1 MRFINFFKKLNLLS
15 CNPQIIDKIGIKI
28 GFRKLKIHYIACLIQ
43 KSTIMKKIFY
53 TLVLTLITVT
63 TQAQIDYGVK
73 GGLNFNSAEQA
84 NNTGT
89 ANGAVNAESR
99 IGFHLGGFI
108 EAKVPVLGLFIRPEL
123 VFTNI
128 KSEYTNLVQPG
139 AQTLTINKIDVP
151 VLIGKSFLG
160 TVRVFA
166 GPSFQYIIDSSF
178 NLNEYNQ
185 TNKDELSVGVQ
196 LGVGVKLG
204 KIGIDAR
211 WEKGISNS
219 KSKFLG
225 ATANSEV
232 SFDTRPNQFII
243 GLSYSL

>member
-1 MRFINFFKKLNLLS
+1 LHPSYKTK
-15 CNPQIIDKIGIKI
+15 
-28 GFRKLKIHYIACLIQ
+28 
-43 KSTIMKKIFY
+43 IMKKTFY
-53 TLVLTLITVT
+53 TLILTLITAT

-84 NNTGT
+84 NYIGS
-89 ANGAVNAESR
+89 ANGAINAESR
-99 IGFHLGGFI
+99 LGFHLGGFI
-108 EAKVPVLGLFIRPEL
+108 EAKVPVLGLFIRPEV

-151 VLIGKSFLG
+151 ILIGKSFLG

-185 TNKDELSVGVQ
+185 TDNDDLSVGVQ
-196 LGVGVKLG
+196 FGVGVKLG

-225 ATANSEV
+225 AAASSEV
-232 SFDTRPNQFII
+232 NFDTRPNQFII